1 MDELKNFIDI
11 NREEFEKD
19 ILPANH
25 KERFISKLHKSMKA
39 EARSYRIKKV
49 NFYLAAASVTLF
61 LILTPLLYLNKIHKN
76 RTLDV
81 TDYIGII
88 KDNSATV
95 TKMAETLNPLEKEM
109 VLNTLEELTFE
120 AIPFDSQLS
129 DDVKNGE
136 RGELL
141 KMYYSPKIEGIE
153 KLKKY
158 VAQLNNN

>member
-1 MDELKNFIDI
+1 
-11 NREEFEKD
+11 
-19 ILPANH
+19 
-25 KERFISKLHKSMKA
+25 
-39 EARSYRIKKV
+39 V

-61 LILTPLLYLNKIHKN
+61 LILTPLLYLNKIHKS

-129 DDVKNGE
+129 EDVKNGE

-158 VAQLNNN
+158 VAQLNNDN